1 MGAVHGAGRAA
12 ATGGFD
18 DARFSLANKMHGQ
31 YFQLYFNRLQA
42 LKPRAREA
50 ARARWPT
57 MPTRAVLELCEDEAC
72 VIVGTIYK
80 DMKDKPIILDEYVKG
95 YGEEAEGAAATTREE
110 RATYTREDD
119 GLEFEDEGA
128 RVKLLGVDAG
138 KFVTGVVCAVKGKAV
153 KGDFLVDDVVAYAPP
168 TTGEAKKSKS
178 EASTATKYVCLV
190 SGFEIGGNDAAASAR
205 HQMFVDYVTGPSI
218 AYGDESPSDSDAA
231 KICRVIIAGGTMD
244 LKTSSEEP
252 SAATSEALKELD
264 IMLAELASAV
274 PVDVMSGKTDPTNK
288 AMPQQPLHPVYFPE
302 ASKYEK
308 TMCLVT
314 NPHDLTVDQ
323 TSFLGTSGQNV
334 EDVMK
339 FSTIDADDVS
349 SAFVGAA
356 AAKRPVA
363 ALTQTLRWQHIAPGA
378 PDTLACYPFK
388 DRDPF
393 VIERTPRVYF
403 AGCQDAFGY
412 ERVSHDPAAGV
423 ADTLVVAVP
432 KFSSTGIA
440 VLVDIDTLSC
450 RSIQFL

>member
-1 MGAVHGAGRAA
+1 
-12 ATGGFD
+12 
-18 DARFSLANKMHGQ
+18 
-31 YFQLYFNRLQA
+31 
-42 LKPRAREA
+42 
-50 ARARWPT
+50 
-57 MPTRAVLELCEDEAC
+57 
-72 VIVGTIYK
+72 
-80 DMKDKPIILDEYVKG
+80 
-95 YGEEAEGAAATTREE
+95 
-110 RATYTREDD
+110 
-119 GLEFEDEGA
+119 
-128 RVKLLGVDAG
+128 
-138 KFVTGVVCAVKGKAV
+138 
-153 KGDFLVDDVVAYAPP
+153 
-168 TTGEAKKSKS
+168 
-178 EASTATKYVCLV
+178 
-190 SGFEIGGNDAAASAR
+190 
-205 HQMFVDYVTGPSI
+205 MFVDYVTGASI
-218 AYGDESPSDSDAA
+218 ADGDESPSDSDAA

-339 FSTIDADDVS
+339 FSTIDAGDVS

-378 PDTLACYPFK
+378 PDTLACYPFQ
-388 DRDPF
+388 RPRS
-393 VIERTPRVYF
+393 VRHRTHP
-403 AGCQDAFGY
+403 
-412 ERVSHDPAAGV
+412 AGV
-423 ADTLVVAVP
+423 LCGMSRRVRLRARFPRPSRRTSP
-432 KFSSTGIA
+432 TPSS
-440 VLVDIDTLSC
+440 SPC
-450 RSIQFL
+450 RNSHPPASPSWSTSTP

>member
-1 MGAVHGAGRAA
+1 MAGDGATRVS
-12 ATGGFD
+12 ATCAID

-190 SGFEIGGNDAAASAR
+190 SGFEIGGNDAAVSAR
-205 HQMFVDYVTGPSI
+205 NQMFVDYVTGASI

>member
-1 MGAVHGAGRAA
+1 MAGDGATRAS
-12 ATGGFD
+12 ATRAID

-205 HQMFVDYVTGPSI
+205 NQMFVDYVTGASI

-231 KICRVIIAGGTMD
+231 KICR
-244 LKTSSEEP
+244 
-252 SAATSEALKELD
+252 